1 MTTRENQAESSE
13 TGSAMIEF
21 LGLGLILMIPTV
33 YFLLAIFSLQSG
45 AMAATAASQQ
55 AIQVIENSPRSTIS
69 NSSVQ
74 RSAAFAAADYGFAP
88 EQVAAKVSCTGDCT
102 EESALRVDVVISVN
116 IPLIPGISNQEM
128 AEMTSSATAWG
139 GKYR

>member
-21 LGLGLILMIPTV
+21 LGLGLMLMIPTV

-45 AMAATAASQQ
+45 AMAAIAASQQ
-55 AIQVIENSPRSTIS
+55 AIQVIENSPRSAIS

-88 EQVAAKVSCTGDCT
+88 EQVAATVSCTGDCT
-102 EESALRVDVVISVN
+102 EESALRVDVAISVN
-116 IPLIPGISNQEM
+116 IPLIPGMNNQEM